1 MSDGKRM
8 TRRGFVGAALAGT
21 MGVAASSFLAGCS
34 APTSSS
40 DSQEWDQE
48 ADVVVVGAG
57 GAGLAAA
64 IEAANAGASVLLL
77 EKASAVGGDS
87 ALSDGILGG
96 WGTKLA
102 KEQGI
107 DADADDVYRWFTR
120 HPEWYGPK
128 DPAIARVLADKSGET
143 IDWLQEMGVPFLK
156 EVGPL
161 FGYTELPVIHHVDG
175 KGAEMV
181 RVLAETAEKAGVGT
195 LTDTSATKL
204 VADADG
210 RVIGVEAVQKKNPVR
225 IKANK
230 GVVMAM
236 ELGAYTTRV
245 SDMPLMSSL
254 AGLESGSIVN
264 INYGM
269 RLPGLWLDAEGQ
281 RFFDESTPYENP
293 NGHRAIVR
301 KQNEQGSPVIA
312 LLGTTPELDAMQA
325 TYPLKWATAD
335 TVEEV
340 AGMVGLDGAK
350 AKATVE
356 RYNGFCEAGKDEDCG
371 TPADKMVP
379 MTGPFYA
386 APIAV
391 STSVTVGGFKTNE
404 QAQALRLALA
414 SSGSLTEPIPGLYAA
429 GVVCE
434 WNCAAGATVLSAM
447 TLGRIA
453 GRSAAAEASAA

>member
-230 GVVMAM
+230 GVVMATGSFAGSTAM
-236 ELGAYTTRV
+236 NRAASSTSTTGCACR
-245 SDMPLMSSL
+245 
-254 AGLESGSIVN
+254 GSGS
-264 INYGM
+264 M
-269 RLPGLWLDAEGQ
+269 P
-281 RFFDESTPYENP
+281 
-293 NGHRAIVR
+293 
-301 KQNEQGSPVIA
+301 
-312 LLGTTPELDAMQA
+312 
-325 TYPLKWATAD
+325 
-335 TVEEV
+335 
-340 AGMVGLDGAK
+340 K
-350 AKATVE
+350 A
-356 RYNGFCEAGKDEDCG
+356 N
-371 TPADKMVP
+371 
-379 MTGPFYA
+379 
-386 APIAV
+386 
-391 STSVTVGGFKTNE
+391 
-404 QAQALRLALA
+404 A
-414 SSGSLTEPIPGLYAA
+414 SSTNRPPTKTPTGTAPSCASRTSRDRRSSRCWEPRPSWTP
-429 GVVCE
+429 CRPR
-434 WNCAAGATVLSAM
+434 T
-447 TLGRIA
+447 R
-453 GRSAAAEASAA
+453 